1 VAHIIIFSKAASPNN
16 GTEKAGDLESRRSRG
31 RSRRATY
38 TGSDG
43 QTYWMIF
50 YYEDIVIFFRFLDV
64 ALALIFRSA
73 FEFGGRVSRKSYTW
87 ILSGVCSLCFTPTCV
102 SLLSF
107 TPCHVSTCAHA
118 MIAQDG
124 SRHHLRQRSLLFFPS
139 LFDTSSFSYLPYFHV
154 HRIVYLWDCRIIITS
169 ILP

>member
-1 VAHIIIFSKAASPNN
+1 MIYLVRCNTVRTIAHIHSRFEYDGSWQVAHIIIFSKAASPNN

-73 FEFGGRVSRKSYTW
+73 FEFGGKSQPEILHVDSFWSLQSVLHPHMRVSSLFHALPRVD
-87 ILSGVCSLCFTPTCV
+87 VCSCYDCSGWLPPSSSSTLST
-102 SLLSF
+102 LLSF
-107 TPCHVSTCAHA
+107 FV
-118 MIAQDG
+118 
-124 SRHHLRQRSLLFFPS
+124 
-139 LFDTSSFSYLPYFHV
+139 
-154 HRIVYLWDCRIIITS
+154 
-169 ILP
+169 